1 MCYSG
6 TLECIKYV
14 WLTFLN
20 ICSHDCKR
28 KAKIKKKLYLY
39 LLNYTKCYYNIL
51 SFFLEL
57 RDSLRPDIKPYSR
70 PVEFNW
76 SENGDPIKDSFPSV
90 LIGLGFTGQPTD
102 WLHGYVKS
110 DLKFSVK
117 LSKICPDF
125 KRIHSNQIIRRGKK
139 SWNVIYQSVTMISYY
154 D

>member
-1 MCYSG
+1 M
-6 TLECIKYV
+6 
-14 WLTFLN
+14 
-20 ICSHDCKR
+20 
-28 KAKIKKKLYLY
+28 LYPF
-39 LLNYTKCYYNIL
+39 I
-51 SFFLEL
+51 FLEL

-90 LIGLGFTGQPTD
+90 LIGLVFTGQPTD

-125 KRIHSNQIIRRGKK
+125 KSNYTTRKEELKCYISISHYDIILWLKYCILNYDMITFIIQGKN
-139 SWNVIYQSVTMISYY
+139 WYEVIE
-154 D
+154 

>member
-1 MCYSG
+1 M
-6 TLECIKYV
+6 
-14 WLTFLN
+14 
-20 ICSHDCKR
+20 
-28 KAKIKKKLYLY
+28 LYPF
-39 LLNYTKCYYNIL
+39 I
-51 SFFLEL
+51 FLEL

-90 LIGLGFTGQPTD
+90 LIGLVFTGQPTD

-125 KRIHSNQIIRRGKK
+125 KRISSNQIIRRENK
-139 SWNVIYQSVTMISYY
+139 SSS
-154 D
+154 